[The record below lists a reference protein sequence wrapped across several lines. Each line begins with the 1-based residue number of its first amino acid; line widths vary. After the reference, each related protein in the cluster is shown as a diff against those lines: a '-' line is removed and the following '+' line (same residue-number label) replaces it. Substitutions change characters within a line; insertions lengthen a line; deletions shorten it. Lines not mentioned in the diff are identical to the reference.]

1 VFEEF
6 NPHLDATIS
15 AVYMSKA
22 IVVGDRALM
31 LHIWDTAGQEKVK
44 PERKYNW

>member
-1 VFEEF
+1 
-6 NPHLDATIS
+6 
-15 AVYMSKA
+15 MSKA
-22 IVVGDRALM
+22 IAVGDRTLM